1 MKPRRDFGD
10 TFLGS
15 SRRLDLALPSFLRCL
30 LVAGLSQNLGRGQ
43 INFGLSFGAPSL
55 ALSEK
60 FVSKG
65 RERWMRQTA
74 SDGLSVKE
82 TVLMLHEWVAY

>member
-10 TFLGS
+10 TLLGS

-43 INFGLSFGAPSL
+43 INFGLSFGAPLFGTFRKISFEGQR
-55 ALSEK
+55 A
-60 FVSKG
+60 VDA
-65 RERWMRQTA
+65 T
-74 SDGLSVKE
+74 DGLSVKE